1 MNTIE
6 STVCN
11 NLCISC
17 GICKAVCPK
26 DCIAFHKEKGMKL
39 PAIDKNSCIECGKCY
54 QVCPGKGF
62 DYTRFVNDTEE
73 ASFWFGSYRNVYTA
87 YSLDEKRRGN
97 SVSGGV
103 VTELVYRLLENKEY
117 ESAFLIGTHRYLD
130 DEAAVKRYTAGQS
143 LDDTQKSRYLP
154 VSQEKA
160 VSYILSHRRE
170 KIILVGTGCFVQG
183 IMNVIDSYK
192 LDRKQY
198 FIIGLFCDKTMTG
211 NVVDYFSRHSVLK
224 GQRMDKFFFRTKEA
238 GGWPGGVQII
248 SDAGRVMN
256 LPNTERMKVK
266 DYFQPERC
274 LYCLDKLNMFADISV
289 GDNYTGT
296 NSDSKGSNS
305 VIVRTQEGQRVWDA
319 YASSI
324 YCESSSKE
332 HVVASQHLKQRALNS
347 CYAELKGRSVKE
359 KINVTGDLFTE
370 PELTLKVRMKYWF
383 KRFKIRVGT
392 NYGRASWMLSLC
404 LVWKNIKLKV
414 KNVMRRSSICL

>member
-26 DCIAFHKEKGMKL
+26 DCIEFHKEKGMRL

-73 ASFWFGSYRNVYTA
+73 SSFWFGSYRNVYTA
-87 YSLDEKRRGN
+87 YSLDEQRRSNG
-97 SVSGGV
+97 VSGGV
-103 VTELVYRLLENKEY
+103 VTELVYRLLEDKEY
-117 ESAFLIGTHRYLD
+117 ESAFLIGTHQYLR
-130 DEAAVKRYTAGQS
+130 DEVAVKRYTAGQS
-143 LDDTQKSRYLP
+143 LEDTQKSRYLP

-160 VSYILSHRRE
+160 ISYILSHRKE
-170 KIILVGTGCFVQG
+170 KVILVGTGCFVEG
-183 IMNVIDSYK
+183 FMNVMDSYK
-192 LDRKQY
+192 LDRRQY

-211 NVVDYFSRHSVLK
+211 NVVDYFSRHSALK

-248 SDAGRVMN
+248 SEEGRGMN

-289 GDNYTGT
+289 GDNYTGN
-296 NSDSKGSNS
+296 NSDLRGSNS
-305 VIVRTQEGQRVWDA
+305 VIVRTEEGQRIWDK
-319 YASSI
+319 YATAI
-324 YCESSSKE
+324 YCENSSAE
-332 HVVASQHLKQRALNS
+332 QVIASQHLKQRIQNS
-347 CYAELKGRSVKE
+347 CFAQIKGNSVKG
-359 KINVTGDLFTE
+359 KINETGGLFAE
-370 PELTLKVRMKYWF
+370 PEITLKVRMKYWL
-383 KRFKIRVGT
+383 KCFKIKVGAG
-392 NYGRASWMLSLC
+392 YGKAPWALSLC
-404 LVWKNIKLKV
+404 LVWKNIKIKA
-414 KNVMRRSSICL
+414 KNLIRMSSICL